1 MAYSDTSIC
10 NLAIRDVGANRI
22 VNLEETNKQPEAMA
36 CRDLYSHNRDALLRS
51 YDWPFARARVQLS
64 EDTET
69 PVFEF
74 DHQFVMPSNFL
85 RLRNYYD
92 TDAGYEDGRRVWVI
106 EGKRI
111 LTNETAVYLRYVK
124 QVTDPTEFDP
134 LFVELLRTKL
144 ALDLLTTLA
153 GIENM
158 GGKED
163 RLTRKMNEAEKRAR
177 LVAAHESNPFDEPHY
192 IRSQFS
198 SALLVI

>member
-1 MAYSDTSIC
+1 MAYSETSIC
-10 NLAIRDVGANRI
+10 NLSIRDVGANRI

-36 CRDLYSHNRDALLRS
+36 CRDLYAHNRDALLRS

-64 EDTET
+64 EDTVT
-69 PVFEF
+69 PSFEF
-74 DHQFVMPSNFL
+74 DHQFVMPANFL

-92 TDAGYEDGRRVWVI
+92 TDAGYEDGRRIWVI

-177 LVAAHESNPFDEPHY
+177 LVAAHESNPFDEPSY

-198 SALLVI
+198 SDLLVI